1 MTDANAPGAFTPVDS
16 KVNFPEMEKRVRS
29 FWADAD
35 IFRRSVEERPA
46 DNTWVFYEGPP
57 TANGLPHMGHVI
69 QRTLK
74 DLFPRFHTMRGARVV
89 RKAGWDT
96 HGLPVEIEVEK
107 ELGLTGKKQEAL
119 GHLTRAVELD
129 PDFRE
134 MAGKDS
140 DFDAIRDEPE
150 FASAVAGK
158 PDAGGSSS

>member
-1 MTDANAPGAFTPVDS
+1 MTDAQARGAFTPVDS
-16 KVNFPEMEKRVRS
+16 KVSFPEMEKRVRS
-29 FWADAD
+29 FWEEAD

-107 ELGLTGKKQEAL
+107 ELGLTGKKQVDEYGIDAFNKKCRESVFRYIDIWTEFTHQL
-119 GHLTRAVELD
+119 GFWLDLDHPYVDSMYELW
-129 PDFRE
+129 
-134 MAGKDS
+134 
-140 DFDAIRDEPE
+140 
-150 FASAVAGK
+150 
-158 PDAGGSSS
+158 